1 MSLIRTISA
10 TGRIRRAMPMRS
22 RTPKSAK
29 KLLTKA
35 LSDDELADFFNKAI
49 VPRSNNDGSWK
60 VNHCGVATFST

>member
-1 MSLIRTISA
+1 
-10 TGRIRRAMPMRS
+10 MRS